1 MGFRDRFP
9 SPDEFDPA
17 QKRARLLGFV
27 VVYLGSQFL
36 LGIVLIAWFT
46 IPKMFGGGAEG
57 DGALFT
63 GSKLDRWLVLFVY
76 ANAAMI
82 GLTITAAGLFQAL
95 SGQRAQPIFV
105 RLIMLFMALASLA
118 VTGLGR

>member
-1 MGFRDRFP
+1 M
-9 SPDEFDPA
+9 
-17 QKRARLLGFV
+17 
-27 VVYLGSQFL
+27 VYLGSQFL

-46 IPKMFGGGAEG
+46 IPKMFGAGAVG
-57 DGALFT
+57 DDALFT

-82 GLTITAAGLFQAL
+82 GLTITAAGLFQVM
-95 SGQRAQPIFV
+95 SGQRARPIFV
-105 RLIMLFMALASLA
+105 RLIMLFAALASLA